1 MCIAQGPQRSDAV
14 EALTRGPSVLSQA
27 LYHWATV
34 LPTWVMNYQ
43 YKLIGCFFYE
53 Y

>member
-1 MCIAQGPQRSDAV
+1 MDGLMDGLMDGWINGLMEQRKREGD
-14 EALTRGPSVLSQA
+14 R
-27 LYHWATV
+27 WID
-34 LPTWVMNYQ
+34 Q